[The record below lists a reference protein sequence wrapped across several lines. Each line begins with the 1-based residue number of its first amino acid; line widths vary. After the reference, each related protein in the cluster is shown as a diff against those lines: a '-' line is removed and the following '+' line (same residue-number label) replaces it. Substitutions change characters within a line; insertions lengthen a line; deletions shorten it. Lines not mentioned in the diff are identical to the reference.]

1 MVMAFWKRNKKEQ
14 LRDFEPENGEVQNG
28 PSFREYLNGQ
38 ALNNEWLRK
47 NRKYLLFLVF
57 LAFIYINNHYSVES
71 LLKEHLALTK
81 EVKELKYE
89 AITTSSDLMFMS
101 KQSEVVR
108 RVQEAGLELEVLT
121 TPPRILKSN

>member
-1 MVMAFWKRNKKEQ
+1 MAFWNRHNKEK
-14 LRDFEPENGEVQNG
+14 LRDFEPESIEVQSG

-38 ALNNEWLRK
+38 VLDNEWLRK
-47 NRKYLLFLVF
+47 NRKYLLFMVF

-71 LLKEHLALTK
+71 LLKEHLALNK

-89 AITTSSDLMFMS
+89 AITTSSELMFMS

-108 RVQEAGLELEVLT
+108 KVQEAGLELEVLT
-121 TPPRILKSN
+121 TPPRILKQN